1 MSRRILA
8 ALAGQPNCGKS
19 TVFNMLTGAR
29 QHVANFPGVT
39 VEKKSGH
46 FKLGGRTCEL
56 VDLPG
61 AYSISS
67 YSPEERVTRDF
78 LLFDHPR
85 VVVNVI
91 DASNL
96 RRHLC
101 LTVELLELESNVVV
115 HCNMMDVATRR
126 GQVLD
131 ADILSQRLGVPVSTG
146 IGRTGQGREQ
156 LAAVMTTAMDQP
168 AKEEA
173 FRVDYGPLEPH
184 IKAVEDVLAEG
195 GDLGAPRRWL
205 AVRLLENDE
214 GARQFVAEVFFDPV
228 RLSRLVAEHQEAF
241 RESAGETVAAFAALA
256 RRRLARSLAQAATV
270 KSAGPEKTRTDAIDD
285 LVCHKYL
292 GPLVL
297 IGVLFILY
305 QVSIVWGY
313 KLTNYTWP
321 LLAGLKTFVAGFL
334 PPAGM
339 LEDPMLRSLGLWF
352 MDSVNSLLN
361 YIPIF
366 FLLFFCVAFLED
378 TGYMPR
384 MAFIL
389 DRLFRSYGLHGQS
402 TLPMVLAGVYLGGC
416 CVPGV
421 MACKAIP
428 DDKSRLAT
436 ILIIPLM
443 NCLAKVPLYI
453 LLVGA
458 FFPGDASA
466 AMFFISTVTLFM
478 ALPIARLLSSTLL
491 SSLDS
496 APFIMEM
503 PPYHLP
509 TLRNLFTRAI
519 EKVALFVQKIITV
532 VAAVAI
538 IIFVLLQF
546 PGISREHK
554 AAYQARLDAS
564 RSQLDAAVAGSRFQA
579 VLAGDGLLGFLRYEE
594 AYKAARA
601 GVEDAAAAKAIDTRF
616 REENPDYFAILKPR
630 ADAVAKAALAGV
642 KAFAQSRDS
651 ISIEMR
657 RERLE
662 TSFLGILGR
671 ALEPVTQFAG
681 FNWRVNAGLLSAFA
695 AKESAVATMGAIYKL
710 EAGGTDNQS
719 LEASMRQGE
728 ADFTPL
734 HALALMLFMALY
746 PPCMATSMM
755 IKVQTGQA
763 KWMVLAI
770 LYPMVLGI
778 IVASAVFT
786 GGRLLG
792 LDGNTAMWSFYGLA
806 VAATIVAGLIPH
818 RTPVTLPV
826 TAVAGE
832 EAAQNA

>member
-1 MSRRILA
+1 MSGRILA

-46 FKLGGRTCEL
+46 FKLGDRSCEL

-78 LLFDHPR
+78 LLFDHPL

-101 LTVELLELESNVVV
+101 LTVELLELEANVVV
-115 HCNMMDVATRR
+115 HCNMMDVAVRR
-126 GQVLD
+126 GQELD
-131 ADILSQRLGVPVSTG
+131 LDLLAHRLGVPVSKG
-146 IGRTGQGREQ
+146 VGRKGQGRDD
-156 LAAVMTTAMDQP
+156 LVAVMGAAMHRPPKDEP
-168 AKEEA
+168 
-173 FRVDYGPLEPH
+173 FRVDYGRLEPH
-184 IKAVEDVLAEG
+184 IRVVEDVLAEG
-195 GDLGAPRRWL
+195 GELGAPRRWL
-205 AVRLLENDE
+205 AVRLLEGDE
-214 GARQFVAEVFFDPV
+214 GARQFAEEVFFNPA
-228 RLSRLVAEHQEAF
+228 RLKDV
-241 RESAGETVAAFAALA
+241 VAARQAAFLEETGDTAASFAALA
-256 RRRLARSLAQAATV
+256 RRRLARDLALAAV
-270 KSAGPEKTRTDAIDD
+270 IKAAGPERTRTDRIDD
-285 LVCHKYL
+285 IVCNKVL

-297 IGVLFILY
+297 VGVLFLLY

-313 KLTNYTWP
+313 RLTNYTWP
-321 LLAGLKTFVAGFL
+321 LLAGLKSVVAGFL

-339 LEDPMLRSLGLWF
+339 IEDPMLRSLGLWF
-352 MDSVNSLLN
+352 MDSINALLN

-378 TGYMPR
+378 SGYMPR

-443 NCLAKVPLYI
+443 NCLAKVPLYV

-458 FFPGDASA
+458 FFPGQAST

-478 ALPIARLLSSTLL
+478 ALPIARLLSGTLL
-491 SSLDS
+491 AGLDS

-503 PPYHLP
+503 PPYHMP
-509 TLRNLFTRAI
+509 TLRNLLTRAV
-519 EKVALFVQKIITV
+519 EKVALFIQKIVTV
-532 VAAVAI
+532 VAAVAVI
-538 IIFVLLQF
+538 VFVLLQF
-546 PGISREHK
+546 PGISREHM
-554 AAYQARLDAS
+554 AAYEARLEAARQGLDAS
-564 RSQLDAAVAGSRFQA
+564 VAATRFRSI
-579 VLAGDGLLGFLRYEE
+579 LAGEGLLGFLRYEE
-594 AYKAARA
+594 AYKAART
-601 GVEDAAAAKAIDTRF
+601 GVDDADKAKAVDDRF
-616 REENPDYFAILKPR
+616 RQENADYFALLKPR
-630 ADAVAKAALAGV
+630 GDAAAKAALAGV
-642 KAFAQSRDS
+642 RTFAQARDS
-651 ISIEMR
+651 ISLEMR

-671 ALEPVTQFAG
+671 ALEPVTRFAG

-710 EAGGTDNQS
+710 EAGGGDNAS
-719 LEASMRQGE
+719 LEASMRRGE

-770 LYPMVLGI
+770 VYPMLLGI
-778 IVASAVFT
+778 VVASAVFT

-792 LDGNTAMWSFYGLA
+792 LDGETAMWSFYAIA
-806 VAATIVAGLIPH
+806 VAATIVAGVVPH
-818 RTPVTLPV
+818 RRRLTQAAPVGTRQ
-826 TAVAGE
+826 AS
-832 EAAQNA
+832 QNA

>member
-1 MSRRILA
+1 MSGRILA

-39 VEKKSGH
+39 VEKKSGL
-46 FKLGGRTCEL
+46 FRLGNRACEL

-61 AYSISS
+61 AYSVSS

-78 LLFDHPR
+78 LLFDHPQ

-101 LTVELLELESNVVV
+101 LTVELLELEANVVV
-115 HCNMMDVATRR
+115 HCNMMDVAARR
-126 GQVLD
+126 GQELD
-131 ADILSQRLGVPVSTG
+131 LDLLAHRLGVPVSKG
-146 IGRTGQGREQ
+146 VGRKGQGRDD
-156 LAAVMTTAMDQP
+156 LVAVMTSAMNQP
-168 AKEEA
+168 PKDEP
-173 FRVDYGPLEPH
+173 FRVDYGRLEPH
-184 IKAVEDVLAEG
+184 IRTVEDILAEG
-195 GDLGAPRRWL
+195 GELGAPRRWL
-205 AVRLLENDE
+205 AVRLLEGDA
-214 GARQFVAEVFFDPV
+214 GARQFVAEVFFEPA
-228 RLSRLVAEHQEAF
+228 RLADVVAARQAAFQE
-241 RESAGETVAAFAALA
+241 EAGETVAAFAALV
-256 RRRLARSLAQAATV
+256 RRRLARTLAQAVIV
-270 KSAGPEKTRTDAIDD
+270 KAAGPERTRTDAIDD
-285 LVCHKYL
+285 FVCHKFL

-297 IGVLFILY
+297 VGVLFVLY

-321 LLAGLKTFVAGFL
+321 LLAWLKNFVAGFL

-352 MDSVNSLLN
+352 MDSINALLN

-378 TGYMPR
+378 SGYMPR

-443 NCLAKVPLYI
+443 NCLAKVPLYV

-458 FFPGDASA
+458 FFPGHAST

-478 ALPIARLLSSTLL
+478 ALPIARLLSGTLL
-491 SSLDS
+491 VGLDS

-503 PPYHLP
+503 PPYHMP
-509 TLRNLFTRAI
+509 TLRNLLTRAV
-519 EKVALFVQKIITV
+519 ETVTLFIQKIVTV
-532 VAAVAI
+532 VAAVAVI
-538 IIFVLLQF
+538 VFVLLQF
-546 PGISREHK
+546 PGISHEHMG
-554 AAYQARLDAS
+554 AYEARLEAA
-564 RSQLDAAVAGSRFQA
+564 RLKLDTSVAGTRFQA
-579 VLAGDGLLGFLRYEE
+579 VLAGHGLLQFLRYEE
-594 AYKAARA
+594 AYKAARS
-601 GVEDAAAAKAIDTRF
+601 GVEDAETAKAVDSRF
-616 REENPDYFAILKPR
+616 REESADYFALLKPR
-630 ADAVAKAALAGV
+630 GDAAAKAALAGV
-642 KAFAQSRDS
+642 RAFAQTRDS
-651 ISIEMR
+651 ITLEMR
-657 RERLE
+657 KERLE

-695 AKESAVATMGAIYKL
+695 AKESAVATLGAIYKL
-710 EAGGTDNQS
+710 EAGSGDNTS
-719 LEASMRQGE
+719 LETSMRRGE

-770 LYPMVLGI
+770 LYPMLLGI
-778 IVASAVFT
+778 VVASAVFT

-792 LDGNTAMWSFYGLA
+792 LDGETAMWGFYAIA
-806 VAATIVAGLIPH
+806 VAATVVAGIVPH
-818 RTPVTLPV
+818 RDRRPL
-826 TAVAGE
+826 AVAT
-832 EAAQNA
+832 EACPVGQNT

>member
-1 MSRRILA
+1 MSGQLLA

-46 FKLGGRTCEL
+46 FKLGQRSCEL

-78 LLFDHPR
+78 LLFDHPQ

-101 LTVELLELESNVVV
+101 LTVELLELEANLVV
-115 HCNMMDVATRR
+115 HCNMMDVAARR
-126 GQVLD
+126 GQELD
-131 ADILSQRLGVPVSTG
+131 AAILAQRLGVPVSTG
-146 IGRTGQGREQ
+146 VGRKGQGRDS
-156 LAAVMTTAMDQP
+156 LIAVMAEAMGQNRQD
-168 AKEEA
+168 EA
-173 FRVDYGPLEPH
+173 FRVDYGPLEPD
-184 IKAVEDVLAEG
+184 IRAVEDVLAEG
-195 GDLGAPRRWL
+195 GELGAPRRWL
-205 AVRLLENDE
+205 AVRLLEGDAGAE
-214 GARQFVAEVFFDPV
+214 GFVGEVFFDPV
-228 RLSRLVAEHQEAF
+228 RLNALVAERREAF
-241 RESAGETVAAFAALA
+241 RERCGETVAAFAALT
-256 RRRLARSLAQAATV
+256 RRRLARQLAQAATV
-270 KSAGPEKTRTDAIDD
+270 KAAGPERTMTDRIDD
-285 LVCHKYL
+285 VVCHKFI

-297 IGVLFILY
+297 VGVLFVLY

-313 KLTNYTWP
+313 RLTNYTWP
-321 LLAGLKTFVAGFL
+321 LLAGLKTFVSGFL
-334 PPAGM
+334 PPAGL

-352 MDSVNSLLN
+352 MDSINALLN

-443 NCLAKVPLYI
+443 NCLAKVPLYV

-458 FFPGDASA
+458 FFPGEASA

-478 ALPIARLLSSTLL
+478 ALPIARLLSGTLL
-491 SSLDS
+491 ANLDS

-509 TLRNLFTRAI
+509 TLRNLLTRAI
-519 EKVALFVQKIITV
+519 EKVALFIQKIVTV
-532 VAAVAI
+532 VAAVAVI
-538 IIFVLLQF
+538 VFVLLQF
-546 PGISREHK
+546 PGLSREHK
-554 AAYQARLDAS
+554 AAYEARLEAARS
-564 RSQLDAAVAGSRFQA
+564 RLDAAVAGSRFEA
-579 VLAGDGLLGFLRYEE
+579 VLAGDGLLSFLRYEE

-601 GVEDAAAAKAIDTRF
+601 GIEDAETAKAVDAKF
-616 REENPDYFAILKPR
+616 REENPDYFTILKPKT
-630 ADAVAKAALAGV
+630 DAAAKAAQAGV
-642 KAFAQSRDS
+642 RAFATTRDG
-651 ISIEMR
+651 ITLEMR

-710 EAGGTDNQS
+710 EAGGNDNTS
-719 LEASMRQGE
+719 LETSMRQGE

-770 LYPMVLGI
+770 VYPMILGI
-778 IVASAVFT
+778 LVASAVFT

-792 LDGNTAMWSFYGLA
+792 LDGVTAMWSFYAVA
-806 VAATIVAGLIPH
+806 VAATIIAGLVPH
-818 RTPVTLPV
+818 RTRAPLPV
-826 TAVAGE
+826 VIDACP
-832 EAAQNA
+832 AAPNP

>member
-1 MSRRILA
+1 MSARILA

-46 FKLGGRTCEL
+46 FKLGGSSCEL

-78 LLFDHPR
+78 LLFDHPK

-101 LTVELLELESNVVV
+101 LTVELLELEANVVV
-115 HCNMMDVATRR
+115 HCNMMDVAERR
-126 GQVLD
+126 GQKLD
-131 ADILSQRLGVPVSTG
+131 IEALAARLGVPVSSG
-146 IGRTGQGREQ
+146 VGRKGQGREK
-156 LAAVMTTAMDQP
+156 LAAVMTQAMEQP
-168 AKEEA
+168 PKDEP

-184 IKAVEDVLAEG
+184 IRAVEDVLAEG
-195 GDLGAPRRWL
+195 GELGAPRRWL
-205 AVRLLENDE
+205 AVRLLEGDA
-214 GARQFVAEVFFDPV
+214 GATAFVGEVFFDPV
-228 RLSRLVAEHQEAF
+228 RLGTLVAERQQAFGEASG
-241 RESAGETVAAFAALA
+241 ESPAAFAALA
-256 RRRLARSLAQAATV
+256 RRRLARNLAQAATL
-270 KSAGPEKTRTDAIDD
+270 KAAGPERTATDRIDD
-285 LVCHKYL
+285 LVCHKFL
-292 GPLVL
+292 GPAILVA
-297 IGVLFILY
+297 VLFVLY
-305 QVSIVWGY
+305 QVSIVYGY

-321 LLAGLKTFVAGFL
+321 LLAGLKNFVAGFL
-334 PPAGM
+334 PPSGM
-339 LEDPMLRSLGLWF
+339 LEDPVLRSLGLWF
-352 MDSVNSLLN
+352 MDSINALLN

-443 NCLAKVPLYI
+443 NCLAKVPLYV

-458 FFPGDASA
+458 FFPQEASA

-478 ALPIARLLSSTLL
+478 ALPIARLLSGTLL
-491 SSLDS
+491 SNLDS

-503 PPYHLP
+503 PPYHMP
-509 TLRNLFTRAI
+509 TLRNLLTRAI
-519 EKVALFVQKIITV
+519 EKVALFIQKIVTV
-532 VAAVAI
+532 VAAVAVI
-538 IIFVLLQF
+538 VFVLLQF

-554 AAYQARLDAS
+554 AVYQARLDEA
-564 RSQLDAAVAGSRFQA
+564 RGQLDAAVAGSRFEA
-579 VLAGDGLLGFLRYEE
+579 VLAGDGLLHFLRYED
-594 AYKAARA
+594 AYKAARS
-601 GVEDAAAAKAIDTRF
+601 GIEDAEAAKAVDARF
-616 REENPDYFAILKPR
+616 RDESPDFFAILKPR
-630 ADAVAKAALAGV
+630 TDAAAKAAQAGV
-642 KAFAQSRDS
+642 KAFAVARDS
-651 ISIEMR
+651 ITLEMR

-710 EAGGTDNQS
+710 EAGGNDNAS
-719 LEASMRQGE
+719 LEESMRKGE

-778 IVASAVFT
+778 VVASAVFT
-786 GGRLLG
+786 GSRLLG
-792 LDGNTAMWSFYGLA
+792 LDGVTAMWSFYAVA
-806 VAATIVAGLIPH
+806 VAATILAGLVPH
-818 RTPVTLPV
+818 RTRGVSPV
-826 TAVAGE
+826 AVSACP
-832 EAAQNA
+832 AAPNP